1 MDNKI
6 YTEEEKKTISHL
18 KANYEMLNRSKE
30 EAKMRGKQKS
40 VEQIQNALDD
50 VIVQLDA
57 IDPSIVK
64 SLSKEVSD
72 GFNNE
77 IIASNDTF
85 NLYKEMG
92 LEGADIIN
100 ETKPS
105 SINFDEIERNITSSR
120 DYEFNNIDMSVAYD
134 IVSLPSK
141 GECYKNKFDRVP
153 VSYLTAYDENFIT
166 SPSLYKDGVVID
178 YLLKHKVMNKN
189 INLDE
194 LCTGDVDAIIL
205 FLRATS
211 YGAEFPIMAV
221 DPETN
226 QEIESVVD
234 LTTLKMKDFKL
245 VGDENGWFEYILPM
259 SKDVVKFRFL
269 TRKDEK
275 ILKHLSTIEDYGV
288 KANHI
293 RKTVREMINIIKKD
307 DVLNGKEKQ
316 QYIDSLSKYEGWCQ
330 RLNEKESLSYNRA
343 ITNRLELS
351 VMSINGETDRGYI
364 SKYVKN
370 MVARD
375 ALMLRRYI
383 LDNEPGVDFEIEVER
398 PESLGG
404 GSFKTF
410 LEWNDSVFLN
420 IAR

>member
-1 MDNKI
+1 MSEKK
-6 YTEEEKKTISHL
+6 YTEEEMKTISHL
-18 KANYEMLNRSKE
+18 KANYEMLNKSKE
-30 EAKMRGKQKS
+30 EAKLRGKERS
-40 VEQIQNALDD
+40 IGQIQNALDD
-50 VIVQLDA
+50 VIAQLDA

-64 SLSKEVSD
+64 SLSNEVSD
-72 GFNNE
+72 GFESN
-77 IIASNDTF
+77 IIVENDTF
-85 NLYKEMG
+85 NLYKQMG
-92 LEGADIIN
+92 LEGGNIVTED
-100 ETKPS
+100 KPS
-105 SINFDEIERNITSSR
+105 SVNFDEIERNITASQE
-120 DYEFNNIDMSVAYD
+120 YEFNNVDMSVAYD

-141 GECYKNKFDRVP
+141 GECYKSKFDRVP

-166 SPSLYKDGVVID
+166 SPSLYKDGLIID

-221 DPETN
+221 DPETKK
-226 QEIESVVD
+226 EIESVVD

-245 VGDENGWFEYILPM
+245 VGDENGWFDFTLPV

-275 ILKHLSTIEDYGV
+275 ILKHLSISEDYGV
-288 KANHI
+288 KASHI
-293 RKTVREMINIIKKD
+293 RKMVREMSSFVKKD
-307 DVLNGKEKQ
+307 EFLSGKEKQ
-316 QYIDSLSKYEGWCQ
+316 QFIDGLTKYEGWCQ
-330 RLNEKESLSYNRA
+330 RLNEKEKLSYNRV

-351 VMSINGETDRGYI
+351 IMSINGETDRTYI
-364 SKYVKN
+364 SNYVKK
-370 MVARD
+370 MIARD

-383 LDNEPGVDFEIEVER
+383 LENEPGVDFEIEIER

-420 IAR
+420 IAG